1 MGVENKNYKDQVKI
15 SLIEDPK
22 YFQYLQEKYMKIVK
36 ITRRKKL
43 KSLIYKNDDIVTRGN
58 SVLGEK
64 VPKFKKSSM
73 LLDMKNLSKP
83 KERELVSK
91 FRPTQSKFSK

>member
-1 MGVENKNYKDQVKI
+1 MQNKDYKDQVKI

-36 ITRRKKL
+36 IKRRKKL

-64 VPKFKKSSM
+64 VPKFKKSSI

-91 FRPTQSKFSK
+91 FRLTQSKFSK